1 MESGSLTFDAVFPA
15 DLGAGREIA
24 ELLWLRFQDR
34 LQQEKLALPGDREF
48 IADLLRVWVASQFV
62 ADFSLRDPVA
72 LLDLYHSGDLVSAE
86 RSVAYSPCL
95 RELSPVN
102 EDGLMRDLRGFR
114 NREMTRIA
122 WRDITGSATLN
133 QTLSDLSLLAEACL
147 QFAHDFSYRSACSR
161 WGTPLLGDGT
171 PQQLTILGMGKLGGG
186 ELNFSSDVD
195 LIFAFEEEGVLKGK
209 RGRSYNE
216 FFIQVAR
223 QLIRVIDTVTADGFV
238 FRVDVRLRPFGD
250 SGPLVM
256 TFDAME
262 NYYQDQ
268 AREWERYAFIKA
280 RPVAGD
286 LEAGARLEAILKP
299 FVYRR
304 YLDYG
309 SFFELR
315 KMRSRVE
322 RECIRDGTAENVKL
336 GAGWIREIEFIG
348 QVFQLIRGGRDRA
361 LQERS
366 ILKVLD
372 VIEAKSLLPGT
383 VVATLKNGYEFLRI
397 VENRL
402 QEYADRQVHELPVGQ
417 HEQLR
422 IALGLGFADWQ
433 SAREQIDGIRR
444 QVHQIFEQ
452 VFVSPKADNADGD
465 WALIWDGNGSLDE
478 LNQAVQRLGYQ
489 DST

>member
-1 MESGSLTFDAVFPA
+1 
-15 DLGAGREIA
+15 
-24 ELLWLRFQDR
+24 
-34 LQQEKLALPGDREF
+34 
-48 IADLLRVWVASQFV
+48 
-62 ADFSLRDPVA
+62 
-72 LLDLYHSGDLVSAE
+72 
-86 RSVAYSPCL
+86 
-95 RELSPVN
+95 
-102 EDGLMRDLRGFR
+102 
-114 NREMTRIA
+114 
-122 WRDITGSATLN
+122 
-133 QTLSDLSLLAEACL
+133 
-147 QFAHDFSYRSACSR
+147 
-161 WGTPLLGDGT
+161 
-171 PQQLTILGMGKLGGG
+171 
-186 ELNFSSDVD
+186 
-195 LIFAFEEEGVLKGK
+195 
-209 RGRSYNE
+209 
-216 FFIQVAR
+216 
-223 QLIRVIDTVTADGFV
+223 
-238 FRVDVRLRPFGD
+238 
-250 SGPLVM
+250 M

-280 RPVAGD
+280 RSVAGD
-286 LEAGARLEAILKP
+286 LEAGARLEGILKP

-309 SFFELR
+309 SFFELL
-315 KMRSRVE
+315 KMKSRVE
-322 RECIRDGTAENVKL
+322 RECIRDGTAENVKF
-336 GAGWIREIEFIG
+336 GAGGIREIEFIG

-402 QEYADRQVHELPVGQ
+402 QEYADRQVHELPVGE

-444 QVHQIFEQ
+444 QVHQVFEQ

-465 WALIWDGNGSLDE
+465 WSLIWDGNGSLDE
-478 LNQAVQRLGYQ
+478 LSQAVQRLGYQ
-489 DST
+489 DSTQVLEDIDAFRSSVSVRKLAVTGASVLDRLMPLLLRAVGVTPDPESTLRALHCSGRFDLQSAGLSCPAGREPSRPVAAH